1 MTSITDLSAY
11 VKTSTGFAE
20 STIAAV
26 TTSVISFLSMS
37 LRESDTV
44 KLEGLGI
51 FKAVDRPERQGRNP
65 RTGELSTFKAS
76 RKIKFTP
83 SKSFGVSVLPDSQA
97 QSEAQTE
104 FSEGFPLSQE
114 FSQAIPLELLPGY
127 IPSSPSSPSFPS
139 SPSSPSSSEPV
150 PSPTLSVSE
159 GLTINQ
165 GLGVS
170 SIPPIPSG
178 LLPKVVTVKKV
189 WNIKAPD
196 ESFVE
201 VETNDLASWGVTVTT
216 PIYSPETGWLLAG
229 NIPELTGL
237 LKS

>member
-104 FSEGFPLSQE
+104 FSEV
-114 FSQAIPLELLPGY
+114 LL
-127 IPSSPSSPSFPS
+127 ISPKNF
-139 SPSSPSSSEPV
+139 
-150 PSPTLSVSE
+150 
-159 GLTINQ
+159 
-165 GLGVS
+165 
-170 SIPPIPSG
+170 
-178 LLPKVVTVKKV
+178 
-189 WNIKAPD
+189 
-196 ESFVE
+196 
-201 VETNDLASWGVTVTT
+201 
-216 PIYSPETGWLLAG
+216 
-229 NIPELTGL
+229 
-237 LKS
+237 LKQFL